1 MQNFEF
7 AFGNPF
13 GRPEE
18 IKRLFVKGEID
29 TALLREPEASFAL
42 YEAGDEAY
50 VSIAYKDVWEKL
62 YPGKGNLPNAGV
74 LFKGEILEDNLDYY
88 LKNINNFI

>member
-1 MQNFEF
+1 MKKMGYNLDEFEF
-7 AFGNPF
+7 AFGDPF

-18 IKRLFVKGEID
+18 IKNQFVKGEID

-42 YEAGDEAY
+42 YEAGEDGH
-50 VSIAYKDVWEKL
+50 VSFAYKDLWEQI

-74 LFKGEILEDNLDYY
+74 LFKGEILRAA
-88 LKNINNFI
+88 KTRS